1 VIVRHL
7 GVIDDR
13 GGDLGAVARGDDGL
27 VGLRG
32 DPARRVQPVDARD
45 AALVDVDERL
55 RSGSMR
61 PTPSTAAR

>member
-13 GGDLGAVARGDDGL
+13 DGDLGAVARGDDGL

-32 DPARRVQPVDARD
+32 DPAAAYSPSTPVSP
-45 AALVDVDERL
+45 
-55 RSGSMR
+55 RSSTSTNVFDPRSMR
-61 PTPSTAAR
+61 PTPSTAAK